1 MSEIDKS
8 ILEVAKEVAVPFYN
22 DALSPVSREVG
33 KGLESVARM
42 ANAGIF
48 LAEDCVQALT
58 SVLRMTGQQLLCLPP
73 ERVSVERPRV
83 AAKVIEEA
91 RYAIEEPEVQQMFAS
106 LLSAAMD
113 KERANLV
120 HPAYVEVI
128 RQLDPDEAKI
138 LKFMHHLGGKAPTLK
153 FTRSSQPKNGLDREE
168 MFSMTMETEHV
179 NLICEDSG
187 CTYVENES
195 IYLANLK
202 RLDLITG
209 VASNSFV
216 EFDVHTRIKE
226 SVKIEQIK
234 QQNPHINIYSYSN
247 SMYVFT
253 RFGHALVKACFPEES

>member
-8 ILEVAKEVAVPFYN
+8 IVEIVKEVAVPFYN

-58 SVLRMTGQQLLCLPP
+58 SVLRMTSQQLLCLPP

-91 RYAIEEPEVQQMFAS
+91 RYAIREPEVQQMFAS
-106 LLSAAMD
+106 LLAAAMD

-128 RQLDPDEAKI
+128 RQLDSDEAKI
-138 LKFMHHLGGKAPTLK
+138 LKYMHQLGGKAPTLK
-153 FTRSSQPKNGLDREE
+153 FTQSSQPKNGADREV
-168 MFSMTMETEHV
+168 MFSTKMETEHV

-187 CTYVENES
+187 CAYVKSES
-195 IYLANLK
+195 LYIANLK
-202 RLDLITG
+202 RLDIITG
-209 VASNSFV
+209 VAGNSFV
-216 EFDVHTRIKE
+216 KYDVHTRIKVSE
-226 SVKIEQIK
+226 KIEIIK
-234 QQNPHINIYSYSN
+234 QQNPDIKNYDYSN
-247 SMYVFT
+247 TMYVFT
-253 RFGHALVKACFPEES
+253 RFGHGLVKACFPVES